1 MKNAGHS
8 FRHDVLRLL
17 LMSNQQSQNQ
27 KLVIYH
33 HKKDKDSQQILT
45 FKNQEPANQCFF
57 FFFFQLSVFSW
68 KLLAFIFLWSA
79 AHKHT
84 VYPVVSLRYHQTA
97 QIHLFHFTYLTL
109 FVSFFCNVYL
119 DANQGGS
126 VCALPQ
132 QPAGSGHA
140 TQLWV
145 SKAGKSNQLRT
156 QPRRFICE
164 LCFYFPIK
172 CGRSVYSFGMRV

>member
-57 FFFFQLSVFSW
+57 FFSQLSVFSC

-109 FVSFFCNVYL
+109 FASFFCNVYL

>member
-1 MKNAGHS
+1 MLVTLSDMTSSDCFLCPASSPKTKNLSSTIIKRTKIVSKSSH
-8 FRHDVLRLL
+8 LRTR
-17 LMSNQQSQNQ
+17 NQQISG
-27 KLVIYH
+27 
-33 HKKDKDSQQILT
+33 
-45 FKNQEPANQCFF
+45 

-109 FVSFFCNVYL
+109 FASFFCNVYL